1 MEITIYANYGVL
13 AHEYRVVY
21 TADNPHVHADHADQ
35 LIVEIPEKYQ
45 PYTTVE
51 GSIALVINGTS
62 YMLGEVIDS
71 TAADNPCIAWYNHD
85 GLRHIERLA
94 VVKGAHHD

>member
-1 MEITIYANYGVL
+1 MKTAIYANYGVL

-21 TADNPHVHADHADQ
+21 TANNPHVHADHAEQ

-51 GSIALVINGTS
+51 NSVAMIIGGIH
-62 YMLGEVIDS
+62 YMLSEVL
-71 TAADNPCIAWYNHD
+71 AATSAENPCIMWYNES
-85 GLRHIERLA
+85 GRHIERLD
-94 VVKGAHHD
+94 VVEG